1 MTARCTRQ
9 PRAEDVVVLAPKLIG
24 VLNDNN
30 YPFSVGRHVGAGRP
44 DDNEFIL
51 VELDRPLGAGRPNAR

>member
-1 MTARCTRQ
+1 VDSRT
-9 PRAEDVVVLAPKLIG
+9 LL

-30 YPFSVGRHVGAGRP
+30 YPFSAGRRPGLAP

-51 VELDRPLGAGRPNAR
+51 VYLPKSLNLT